1 MKIFIRFLLSVFLL
15 GMPSCA
21 SSAPVQVSIIGR
33 VCTLQAGECAAEYLK
48 KAYAGLVYDS
58 AKVIVENNNTR
69 YEQADPKLFWDGLWW
84 SFLAGVLLMLSSIGL
99 FIYIFMLGLMHLF
112 RFKELF
118 LMLTAGI
125 SFVAGFT
132 LFFAVC
138 RYYTFQIMQLFDLFS
153 VQLFFSIGVIAVVGW
168 FSMLL
173 LGLFYDHTHPQHFR
187 TGVGL
192 VRTVVQ
198 FLGFGALA
206 ALCMFSQKNASFLLF
221 ARQLDLTQLSGSVVL
236 FSLFMALGAGSMVF
250 LYWIISAYF
259 LKEER
264 VGLWF
269 FDVVSLLSWAS
280 VYLLIE
286 VVKPFILPWHG
297 ALLSIVVL
305 IFAGSYL
312 WNSARAE
319 SAYHFFNEYS
329 RNDPE
334 WTFNHMIAG
343 FRGLKI
349 RVVCKRLWAIIAFT
363 LIVPTIGKLYLNYH
377 RLTVRQIFFRAI
389 RPF

>member
-153 VQLFFSIGVIAVVGW
+153 VQLFFLSELLRLLAGLACYCWVYFMITLIHSILEQALDWCGPLYNFWGLG
-168 FSMLL
+168 LL
-173 LGLFYDHTHPQHFR
+173 LR
-187 TGVGL
+187 CVCL
-192 VRTVVQ
+192 VKR
-198 FLGFGALA
+198 
-206 ALCMFSQKNASFLLF
+206 M
-221 ARQLDLTQLSGSVVL
+221 R
-236 FSLFMALGAGSMVF
+236 
-250 LYWIISAYF
+250 
-259 LKEER
+259 
-264 VGLWF
+264 
-269 FDVVSLLSWAS
+269 
-280 VYLLIE
+280 
-286 VVKPFILPWHG
+286 
-297 ALLSIVVL
+297 
-305 IFAGSYL
+305 
-312 WNSARAE
+312 
-319 SAYHFFNEYS
+319 HFFCLLGS
-329 RNDPE
+329 
-334 WTFNHMIAG
+334 
-343 FRGLKI
+343 
-349 RVVCKRLWAIIAFT
+349 
-363 LIVPTIGKLYLNYH
+363 
-377 RLTVRQIFFRAI
+377 
-389 RPF
+389 